1 MSKKQADKAPAPVVA
16 DAEPVVTIEE
26 SAAPAETPQVESPK
40 PVEQVAPVDRAARKI
55 AHLALRAERGHAG
68 GVEPAPVPGVS
79 VGDKVTYTPTV
90 GDKVT
95 EPVQAEVTH
104 VHNHQTVNLKYPYKK
119 SVRYVASV
127 KQGSGPRSWR

>member
-79 VGDKVTYTPTV
+79 VGDKVT
-90 GDKVT
+90 